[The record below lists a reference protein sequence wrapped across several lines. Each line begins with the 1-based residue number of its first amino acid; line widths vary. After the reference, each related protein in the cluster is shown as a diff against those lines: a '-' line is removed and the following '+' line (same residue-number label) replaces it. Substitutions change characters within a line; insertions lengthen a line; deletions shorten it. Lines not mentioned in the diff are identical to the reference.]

1 MVAAFLSDTVPIL
14 GRRRVPYLA
23 FGLGLQ
29 LAAYL
34 VLAEGVRASS
44 WMTNMLLG
52 LLDFIQAC
60 ARMSET

>member
-1 MVAAFLSDTVPIL
+1 MIAAFLSDTVPIF
-14 GRRRVPYLA
+14 GRRRVPCLA
-23 FGLGLQ
+23 IGLGLQ

-34 VLAEGVRASS
+34 ILAEGVRASS

-60 ARMSET
+60 